1 MASVC
6 ISTCVNDIATRAI
19 PVRATYINLYKW
31 PESDAEFIKSVSSR
45 MNHNTSTHNH
55 PKVVDS
61 ISCRQ
66 LYLRSYTFSRE
77 EERVNEKTSMK
88 CYGKK
93 KKDRNNNIAGSN
105 INYSSGGRRRKC
117 KGIRRAKEISCAAF
131 ASIFRRLLS
140 CTIKV
145 DVRGEWKKYNCL
157 LCLYVGDSTEL
168 AMISILLPVNCYSL
182 CTHVYRMMK

>member
-1 MASVC
+1 MASAC
-6 ISTCVNDIATRAI
+6 ISTCVNDIATKAI

-45 MNHNTSTHNH
+45 MNHNSTHNIH
-55 PKVVDS
+55 PKMVDS

-77 EERVNEKTSMK
+77 EEKVNEKTSMK

-93 KKDRNNNIAGSN
+93 KKGRNNNITGSN
-105 INYSSGGRRRKC
+105 INSSGGQRRRKC
-117 KGIRRAKEISCAAF
+117 KGFRRAKEIPCAAF

-145 DVRGEWKKYNCL
+145 DV
-157 LCLYVGDSTEL
+157 VG
-168 AMISILLPVNCYSL
+168 
-182 CTHVYRMMK
+182 